1 MKEKFKG
8 LIKFTD
14 NYQNK
19 EEIILRDHLALE
31 RTKLANERTLLS
43 YIRTSLYL
51 VLGGIAFLGMRDL
64 EEIKKLGYFS
74 ISLAIVILIIGITRF
89 LQLKKHL
96 KKTYEPNNNK
106 QKSDISNK

>member
-1 MKEKFKG
+1 MKIRIKE

-14 NYQNK
+14 DYQNK
-19 EEIILRDHLALE
+19 EEIILRDHLAVE

-64 EEIKKLGYFS
+64 EEIRTLGYFS
-74 ISLAIVILIIGITRF
+74 LSLSMIILIIGIFRF
-89 LQLKKHL
+89 YQLKKHL
-96 KKTYEPNNNK
+96 KKMY
-106 QKSDISNK
+106 KSAPKESTDS